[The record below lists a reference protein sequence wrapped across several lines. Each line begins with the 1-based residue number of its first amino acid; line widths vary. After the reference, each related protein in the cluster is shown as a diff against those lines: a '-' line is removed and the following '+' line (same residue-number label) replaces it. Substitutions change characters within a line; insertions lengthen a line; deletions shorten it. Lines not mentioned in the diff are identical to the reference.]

1 MNILLI
7 EDERILAELIRL
19 FLQSQGHTI
28 TLAVDGQAGIDSYMH
43 SLGSNYLFDL
53 VITDYRMPIKDGGQ
67 VVKEILSVKPS
78 QKIILSTAFSIDY
91 VNAPTNIPTE
101 RVHVLKKPYDFDELE
116 KLIETLFQKQVAR

>member
-1 MNILLI
+1 
-7 EDERILAELIRL
+7 
-19 FLQSQGHTI
+19 
-28 TLAVDGQAGIDSYMH
+28 MH